1 LFDFIIN
8 DPRSRRD
15 FNGEMIN
22 YFSAKNL
29 KITVDPQAAVNS
41 GTVSKENASKIV
53 KEIRWTYSQNYIQ
66 KE

>member
-1 LFDFIIN
+1 
-8 DPRSRRD
+8 
-15 FNGEMIN
+15 MIN

-53 KEIRWTYSQNYIQ
+53 KDDKMDIQ
-66 KE
+66 SKLYPEE